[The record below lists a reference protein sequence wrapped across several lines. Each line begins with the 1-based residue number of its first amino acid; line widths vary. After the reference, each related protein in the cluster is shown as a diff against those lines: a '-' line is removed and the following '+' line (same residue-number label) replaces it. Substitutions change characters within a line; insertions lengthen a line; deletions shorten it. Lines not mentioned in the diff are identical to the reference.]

1 MRKLAVVLRIC
12 TYIAFC
18 TLLFGMSNAVDAQP
32 GPSFSV
38 SYDFF
43 PYQKFDD
50 PDSAALE
57 GVEVQVTAL
66 NLEASYPLVFSQ
78 GRTVLVNQIFYQLR
92 EIDYRNWGA
101 ELGEE
106 PHLKRLHAVKYT
118 LTLRHVLSQKWYLL
132 TLTTPGLASDFEAD
146 ITGDDFTYEA
156 AVVFVRQFSERWA
169 LGFGAAYSNQFGEP
183 LPLPVLAFEWNNG
196 SNLRAN
202 GIVPV
207 NLEFWYLPRP
217 NLELGLVLKADG
229 NRYHGDPDIYGVDNP
244 LGIYSALTVGPSAR
258 IHLSKAMHLNVE
270 GGFIP
275 FHRFEFYD
283 GDKEASDYS
292 LRPGAY
298 LRAGIQIGG

>member
-1 MRKLAVVLRIC
+1 MRKAAAVTRIFPC
-12 TYIAFC
+12 IVMC
-18 TLLFGMSNAVDAQP
+18 LLLFGITNAIYAQP

-43 PYQKFDD
+43 PYQNFDD
-50 PDSAALE
+50 PDMALLDE
-57 GVEVQVTAL
+57 VEVQVTAL
-66 NLEASYPLVFSQ
+66 NLAASYPFVFSL
-78 GRTVLVNQIFYQLR
+78 GRTVLVNEISYQLR
-92 EIDYRNWGA
+92 EIDYKNWNF
-101 ELGEE
+101 ELGKE
-106 PHLKRLHAVKYT
+106 PNIKRLHAVKYT
-118 LTLRHVLSQKWYLL
+118 LTLRHVLSQKWYMLA
-132 TLTTPGLASDFEAD
+132 LTTPGLASDFEAD
-146 ITGDDFTYEA
+146 VSSDDFTFEA

-207 NLEFWYLPRP
+207 NLEFWYLPNP
-217 NLELGLVLKADG
+217 KLELGLVVRGDG

-244 LGIYSALTVGPSAR
+244 QARYSALTLGPSAR
-258 IHLSKAMHLNVE
+258 IHLSKALHLNVE

-283 GDKEASDYS
+283 GDEKDSNYS
-292 LRPGAY
+292 LKPGGY